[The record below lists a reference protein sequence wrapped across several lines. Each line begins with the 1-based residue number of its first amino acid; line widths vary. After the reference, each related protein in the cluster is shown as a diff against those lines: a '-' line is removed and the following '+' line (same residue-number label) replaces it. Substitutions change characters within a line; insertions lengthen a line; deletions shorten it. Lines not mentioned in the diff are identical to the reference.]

1 MFGFTLYQSAC
12 LYASVTAF
20 SATWVALALPIQH
33 GKAGPFNYHRAI
45 KRGARIPWRRIPAVA
60 VSSSQDDRG
69 FTQGEESFTHLLLV
83 FHAQRSD
90 IRERSTPRLFSAC
103 PSHSFSRRAVNLH
116 AGYSSRLDACV
127 LGVSVIAV
135 FLARCINNNTT
146 NTFVT
151 RAAILPT
158 RTHPLALFA
167 TAPPVPKPQTMA
179 FTAAF
184 ASSCILQAGHR
195 HTSTLAQ
202 LFPAVA
208 SSVSRSPRVS
218 HDSDM
223 THSRPEHTGSPFTS
237 SARLVVSRAVSLDDS
252 LVLLS
257 TFYTRTLISLFPG
270 IAMPSHLIISQESKL
285 TAVAKHATSV
295 SSSWDVTMYPAS
307 DWRKA
312 QAVVVWLA
320 GEFVIVGLSRQGM
333 LFSNWC
339 RLEPERNVAE
349 RGGLLTWSGRI

>member
-1 MFGFTLYQSAC
+1 MAPYPWYEDLDAT
-12 LYASVTAF
+12 ASPPPTV
-20 SATWVALALPIQH
+20 S
-33 GKAGPFNYHRAI
+33 
-45 KRGARIPWRRIPAVA
+45 AVA

-208 SSVSRSPRVS
+208 SSVSRSPRGLCSVFLYIVAALPRLLVGS
-218 HDSDM
+218 LTPRRAFTGAMIDS
-223 THSRPEHTGSPFTS
+223 
-237 SARLVVSRAVSLDDS
+237 
-252 LVLLS
+252 
-257 TFYTRTLISLFPG
+257 Y
-270 IAMPSHLIISQESKL
+270 
-285 TAVAKHATSV
+285 
-295 SSSWDVTMYPAS
+295 
-307 DWRKA
+307 
-312 QAVVVWLA
+312 
-320 GEFVIVGLSRQGM
+320 
-333 LFSNWC
+333 
-339 RLEPERNVAE
+339 AE
-349 RGGLLTWSGRI
+349 RYNDMISKFNLLFLFVLSS